1 MITRDN
7 VDKTSNQAFTGEK
20 QTRISDRVDDR
31 ANDRINNGVNGH
43 AAKARQRVSSAALA
57 KAQNTV
63 FQYLLGIVKTWPS
76 DDVLDEFKH
85 LFIDCGN
92 QYDDATSG
100 SELIAVMR
108 TIAAANQEA
117 EFKNTLKRSCYILI
131 NNWDITRNHEAIGG
145 LIQLFSDS
153 SIKRPLKRPL
163 FKRLRRWLQS
173 FIASDDFKELTLFA
187 ARYDDFEKLHWSQR
201 YTSYL
206 LVSQYAN
213 LKNSDEQREAARA
226 LSQKLKERFKV
237 DLALYTAFS
246 ESLTTEHSGD
256 RVKDPT
262 VLGANSLGIIKRI
275 LSCRG
280 PFSYEHLANIFRKQ
294 SKGIGY
300 DQFKHGLESYLL
312 QPLPEGARSKTLE
325 RQIKKKLSELYPTY
339 SDKTVDEA
347 LLLRTCNRMIKWL
360 TTEEHGI
367 PSDIF
372 VWAIAEGNALTIV
385 ILLLKLLLVCR
396 HTRTHLETCIA
407 DLVRYY
413 EDYPEEDCRA
423 VIDFFEVFN
432 VTMTVY
438 GEDIR
443 YSLVSVDGGSP
454 AKVSLE
460 ACRIF
465 SQVKQPQRAEDDLEG
480 DRAPA
485 QMMDHFVNDFIE
497 EDASP

>member
-1 MITRDN
+1 MITRDD
-7 VDKTSNQAFTGEK
+7 VDKTSTGEK
-20 QTRISDRVDDR
+20 HTRTGDRQRDR
-31 ANDRINNGVNGH
+31 ANGH
-43 AAKARQRVSSAALA
+43 ASGRAAEFPKTVSQAALA
-57 KAQNTV
+57 KAQNTI
-63 FQYLLGIVKTWPS
+63 FQYLLDIVKTWPS
-76 DDVLDEFKH
+76 DDVLDEFKS
-85 LFIDCGN
+85 LFIYCGN
-92 QYDDATSG
+92 QHDDAISE

-108 TIAAANQEA
+108 TIAAANQEK

-145 LIQLFSDS
+145 LIQLFSDPG
-153 SIKRPLKRPL
+153 IKSPLKRPL
-163 FKRLRRWLQS
+163 FKRLRRWLQN

-226 LSQKLKERFKV
+226 LSRKLKERFKV

-246 ESLTTEHSGD
+246 ESLAAEHSGD
-256 RVKDPT
+256 RVKNPT
-262 VLGANSLGIIKRI
+262 VLGEDSLEIIKRI
-275 LSCRG
+275 LACRG

-294 SKGIGY
+294 SLGIGY
-300 DQFKHGLESYLL
+300 ERFKRSLETYLL
-312 QPLPEGARSKTLE
+312 CPLPDGARSKSLE
-325 RQIKKKLSELYPTY
+325 RQINKKLSELYQSHSNKP
-339 SDKTVDEA
+339 VDEA
-347 LLLRTCNRMIKWL
+347 LLLRTCNRMIKWF
-360 TTEEHGI
+360 TIEEHGI
-367 PSDIF
+367 PSDVF
-372 VWAIAEGNALTIV
+372 VCAIAEGNALTIV
-385 ILLLKLLLVCR
+385 ILLLKLLLICR
-396 HTRTHLETCIA
+396 NTRTHLESCIA

-443 YSLVSVDGGSP
+443 YSLISKDGSSP

-465 SQVKQPQRAEDDLEG
+465 SQVKPSLKAEDSLEG
-480 DRAPA
+480 DRDPA
-485 QMMDHFVNDFIE
+485 QMMDHFVNEFIE
-497 EDASP
+497 SEDGSP